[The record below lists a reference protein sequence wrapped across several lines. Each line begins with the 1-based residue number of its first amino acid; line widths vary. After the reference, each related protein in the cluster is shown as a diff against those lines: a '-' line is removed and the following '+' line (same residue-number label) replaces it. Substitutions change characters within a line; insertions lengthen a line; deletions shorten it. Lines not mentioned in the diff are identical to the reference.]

1 MAEKK
6 SDKELATE
14 LVIKCIDKS
23 VIASNEDA
31 VETAW
36 KRFYKMIDECYNE
49 KKS

>member
-23 VIASNEDA
+23 VIASSEDA
-31 VETAW
+31 VEATW
-36 KRFYKMIDECYNE
+36 KRFLKMIDECYNE